1 MQAQQVS
8 ENAAS
13 RNRRMTT
20 GELDIIRKDRIYGKT
35 GRRQTI
41 AGEFDKFERTGAKEE
56 GTAGITTSLLEMKL
70 SEIEN
75 DSSEM
80 VSDDTDMC
88 YDTSYQVSNDEHK
101 GHVLV
106 M

>member
-1 MQAQQVS
+1 MKMQQFS
-8 ENAAS
+8 ENVAS
-13 RNRRMTT
+13 KNRRMTT
-20 GELDIIRKDRIYGKT
+20 GELDITRKDRLYGKA

-41 AGEFDKFERTGAKEE
+41 AGDFDKFERTGAKED
-56 GTAGITTSLLEMKL
+56 GKPWMTTSLLEMKL

-88 YDTSYQVSNDEHK
+88 NDTSYQVNNDEHED
-101 GHVLV
+101 HVLV